1 MFGYCI
7 INVIKCSSGGG
18 SYIYSPDW
26 IKKKKKILSIKNKCF
41 QYAVTIILNYEEIKR
56 DPQRTTKL
64 NLEGI
69 TGKE

>member
-1 MFGYCI
+1 MVVDHI
-7 INVIKCSSGGG
+7 
-18 SYIYSPDW
+18 YILL
-26 IKKKKKILSIKNKCF
+26 IGLKKNKNLSIKNKCF